1 MITFIVVACVV
12 CIALFMLNKKGILG
26 FVLLF
31 GFLGA
36 VGSDYTI
43 FTAITILLTITAAGL
58 FNMAY
63 PIEKWYNKK
72 VNKLMSHRSNS
83 ITMILSNILAF
94 VFCTFPFLCV
104 GAMLGEGIFI
114 GTKSQAE
121 ILLNPSVKNCD
132 IIVSAIFIITFLNI
146 LLVKCIEFIDWVRF
160 RNHHST

>member
-1 MITFIVVACVV
+1 MITFIVVACIV
-12 CIALFMLNKKGILG
+12 CIALFILNKKGILG

-36 VGSDYTI
+36 IGSNYTV
-43 FTAITILLTITAAGL
+43 FTAITMLLTITAAGL
-58 FNMAY
+58 FNMVY

-72 VNKLMSHRSNS
+72 VNKLMPHRSNS
-83 ITMILSNILAF
+83 ITRTLSNILAF

-104 GAMLGEGIFI
+104 GAMLAEGIFI
-114 GTKSQAE
+114 GKRSQAE
-121 ILLNPSVKNCD
+121 ILLDPSVKNCD